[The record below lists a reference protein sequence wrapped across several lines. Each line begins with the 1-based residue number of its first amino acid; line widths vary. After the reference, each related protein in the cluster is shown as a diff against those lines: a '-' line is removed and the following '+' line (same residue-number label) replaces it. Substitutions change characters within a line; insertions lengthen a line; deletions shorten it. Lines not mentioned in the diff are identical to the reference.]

1 MFGKV
6 IAAADDTRDNWMFI
20 HNLER
25 DKVAETTELVKLVTR
40 DVPGSKNFW
49 VINMIGAYEGPKLE
63 DYSSMGGLVGN
74 CASSFG

>member
-1 MFGKV
+1 
-6 IAAADDTRDNWMFI
+6 MFI